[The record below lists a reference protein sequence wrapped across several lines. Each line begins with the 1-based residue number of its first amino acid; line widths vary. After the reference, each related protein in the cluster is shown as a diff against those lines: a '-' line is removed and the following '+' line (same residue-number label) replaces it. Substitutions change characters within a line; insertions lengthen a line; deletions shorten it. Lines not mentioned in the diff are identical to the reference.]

1 MFSKVGLR
9 QLDMSLLC
17 QLWSLNEA
25 IQALKDQQQLMNNSN
40 QISRQIN
47 SVSPVMED
55 TEDLMNDSPENSQ
68 DWDIEIEDSEMNG
81 KINRIE
87 FISNNYIFELSNYQY
102 P

>member
-1 MFSKVGLR
+1 
-9 QLDMSLLC
+9 
-17 QLWSLNEA
+17 
-25 IQALKDQQQLMNNSN
+25 MNNSN

-81 KINRIE
+81 NIKRIE
-87 FISNNYIFELSNYQY
+87 FIL
-102 P
+102 